1 MYCLNYLKKVVL
13 IFLTMLLF
21 LYGCAMCGFPV
32 LSKPCC
38 RVPSGEGV
46 MLYCTVLQNGGF
58 EIALLE
64 VFGVSIVLV

>member
-1 MYCLNYLKKVVL
+1 MVVL
-13 IFLTMLLF
+13 CAGFLFCQNHVVVFHL
-21 LYGCAMCGFPV
+21 
-32 LSKPCC
+32 
-38 RVPSGEGV
+38 V

>member
-1 MYCLNYLKKVVL
+1 LSELFEKGSVNISNYA
-13 IFLTMLLF
+13 T
-21 LYGCAMCGFPV
+21 LYGFAMCGFPV

-46 MLYCTVLQNGGF
+46 CCTVLQNGGF

>member
-1 MYCLNYLKKVVL
+1 MSELFEKGSVNISNYA
-13 IFLTMLLF
+13 T

-38 RVPSGEGV
+38 RVPSG
-46 MLYCTVLQNGGF
+46 YAVLQNGG
-58 EIALLE
+58 IALLE

>member
-1 MYCLNYLKKVVL
+1 MSELFEKGSVNISNYAA
-13 IFLTMLLF
+13 
-21 LYGCAMCGFPV
+21 LYGFAMCGFPV